1 MGQRILIIDD
11 EQDIRATVEILLGR
25 MGLETLSAPD
35 LETGLLLIQH
45 EPLDLVLTD
54 MRLPD
59 GTGLDVVRWIADNAP
74 ELPVAVITAYGSPQD
89 AVAALK
95 SGAFDYV
102 QKPVDTALLRRVVKE
117 ALRNTP
123 TSPSKLTSDPSQWD
137 KASKTEGMVGSS
149 APMQEL
155 RRTIGKLARTQAP
168 VFICGESGTGKEL
181 VAREM
186 HRQSP
191 RASGPFVAVN
201 CGAIPAE
208 LFESE
213 LFGHRKGSF
222 TGAAHERQGLF
233 SAASEGTIFLDEVID
248 LPRPMQVKLL
258 RALQE
263 RTVRP
268 VGADRE
274 EPINVRV
281 ISAAQ
286 IPLSQAVQ
294 DQRLRE
300 DLYYRLNVLE
310 IHLPALRERA
320 SDIPELCQ
328 ALLERIAHRHNIPP
342 PQLQVEALARLKSY
356 HFPGNV
362 RELENLLERA
372 CALADEL
379 GNISAQS
386 IQLPSQ
392 VSGHPPSIQAK
403 AQVSGGAVDNI
414 DTELAESEKTRIEQA
429 LTATRWNRT
438 QAAKQLGISVRS
450 LRYRIKK
457 LGLE

>member
-1 MGQRILIIDD
+1 MAQRILIIDD

-59 GTGLDVVRWIADNAP
+59 GTGLDVVRWLAQNAP

-117 ALRNTP
+117 ALRDTNTQPAAPTP
-123 TSPSKLTSDPSQWD
+123 TAPDDDLDTVR
-137 KASKTEGMVGSS
+137 MVGSS
-149 APMQEL
+149 EPMQHL
-155 RRTIGKLARTQAP
+155 RRTIKKLSRTQAP
-168 VFICGESGTGKEL
+168 VFVCGESGTGKEL
-181 VAREM
+181 VAREI

-201 CGAIPAE
+201 CGAIPE
-208 LFESE
+208 DLFESE

-222 TGAAHERQGLF
+222 TGAANERQGLF
-233 SAASEGTIFLDEVID
+233 AAANEGTLFLDEVID

-263 RTVRP
+263 RAIRP
-268 VGADRE
+268 VGADHE

-286 IPLSQAVQ
+286 VPLASAVQ
-294 DQRLRE
+294 DRLLRE

-310 IHLPALRERA
+310 LHLPPLRERR
-320 SDIPELCQ
+320 SDIPELSQ
-328 ALLERIAHRHNIPP
+328 TLLERIADRHQIAP
-342 PQLQVEALARLKSY
+342 PQLQTDALQRLMGY
-356 HFPGNV
+356 DFPGNV

-372 CALADEL
+372 CALTDEL
-379 GNISAQS
+379 GNISAHS
-386 IQLPSQ
+386 IQLPSL
-392 VSGHPPSIQAK
+392 SGHPTPVTDAAVPASVATDSID
-403 AQVSGGAVDNI
+403 V
-414 DTELAESEKTRIEQA
+414 ELAESEKARIEQA
-429 LTATRWNRT
+429 LRATRWNRT
-438 QAAKQLGISVRS
+438 QAARQLGISVRS